1 MEQYK
6 AYTYLLKFTPTGKVY
21 YGVRFKNIR
30 LKRHPHEDFMIH
42 YTTSSEQINA
52 LIKEHGI
59 ESFEWEIR
67 KLFDTSGEAIAWET
81 KVLRRCNVLK
91 RQDIWLNANIA
102 GYKITTE
109 KGRKTISNTHKGV
122 PKSEEHKNKMK
133 LIMIGKNK
141 GRIQTV
147 EHRRKNSE
155 ANSGENHPRYGLKW
169 SEEER
174 KKCGEKNKGKVP
186 YNKGTIKSQEEK
198 DKANATREQNKKV
211 CEHCGK
217 VNIAGLYARWHG
229 DNCKHKKV

>member
-30 LKRHPHEDFMIH
+30 LNRHPHEDFMIH

-109 KGRKTISNTHKGV
+109 KGRKTISDTHKGV
-122 PKSEEHKNKMK
+122 PKSEQHRNKISNRLKGVKKNYV
-133 LIMIGKNK
+133 
-141 GRIQTV
+141 QSQ
-147 EHRRKNSE
+147 EQRRHNSE
-155 ANSGENHPRYGLKW
+155 CHKGEKHPMYGVIL
-169 SEEER
+169 SPEER
-174 KKCGEKNKGKVP
+174 LKRGAKNKGKVP

-217 VNIAGLYARWHG
+217 VSSIGMYTRWHG
-229 DNCKHKKV
+229 DNCKLKGK

>member
-6 AYTYLLKFTPTGKVY
+6 AYTYLLKFKLTGRVY

-30 LKRHPHEDFMIH
+30 LKLHPHEDFMIH

-67 KLFDTSGEAIAWET
+67 KTFNTAIEAIAWET
-81 KVLRRCNVLK
+81 RVLQKCNVLK
-91 RQDIWLNANIA
+91 RQDIWFNANIA
-102 GYKITTE
+102 GHKITTA
-109 KGRKTISNTHKGV
+109 KGRKTISDTHKGV
-122 PKSEEHKNKMK
+122 PKTEEHKNKMK

-141 GRIQTV
+141 GRVQTD

-155 ANSGENHPRYGLKW
+155 ANSKENHHSWGKVLSP
-169 SEEER
+169 EER
-174 KKCGEKNKGKVP
+174 LKRGEKNKGKVP

-198 DKANATREQNKKV
+198 DKASATRERNKQV

-217 VNIAGLYARWHG
+217 TASVGMYKRWHG
-229 DNCKHKKV
+229 DNCKHKA